1 MTREIRS
8 IQPAGTSPSRTSGST
23 GPLARTGLDA
33 HGLAPTRDVHW
44 NLSPALVYEQTL
56 ARGEGRLAHMGALAA
71 VTAPHTGRSP
81 NDRLVVRESAT
92 EDRIDWG
99 KVNAPIDEASYRALR
114 KDLTAHLNESELF
127 VRDARAG
134 AAPAYGINVRLV
146 STHAWYTL
154 FAYNM
159 FLRLSAEE
167 LATADPD
174 FTILHAPEFTADPAR
189 HGTRSGTFI
198 VVNFVDRVILIGGTR
213 YAGEIKKSIFSV
225 MNFLLPEQGVLSM
238 HCSANVGEAGDT
250 ALFFGLSGTGKTT
263 LSADPERGLIG
274 DDEHG
279 WDDDGVFNFE
289 GGCYA
294 KAIRL
299 SPDGEPEIYQA
310 TQMFGTILEN
320 VVLDEETRHIDF
332 HDDEITENTRASYP
346 IDYIP
351 NAVIPGTAGH
361 PENVV
366 FLTADAFGVLPPI
379 SRLTPEQ
386 AMYHFLSGYTA
397 KVAGT
402 ERGVTEPK
410 AAFSACFGAPFLPL
424 HPSVYARML
433 GAKLMEKGASVWLV
447 NTGWTGGAYGEGSRM
462 KLAHTRAMLRA
473 ALAGELEDV
482 AMEADPVFGLSVPTA
497 VPGVPGEVLRPR
509 DTWKD
514 GAEYDKA
521 AAKLAGMFRDNF
533 EQYASEVS
541 EAVRA
546 AGPRQ
551 GA

>member
-8 IQPAGTSPSRTSGST
+8 TQPAGTSPSRTSGSA
-23 GPLARTGLDA
+23 GHRARTGLDA

-81 NDRLVVRESAT
+81 NDRLVVREPAT

-99 KVNAPIDEASYRALR
+99 KVNAPIDEASYQALR

-134 AAPAYGINVRLV
+134 AASAYGINVRLV

-198 VVNFVDRVILIGGTR
+198 VVNFADRVILIGGTR

-263 LSADPERGLIG
+263 LS
-274 DDEHG
+274 
-279 WDDDGVFNFE
+279 
-289 GGCYA
+289 
-294 KAIRL
+294 
-299 SPDGEPEIYQA
+299 S
-310 TQMFGTILEN
+310 
-320 VVLDEETRHIDF
+320 
-332 HDDEITENTRASYP
+332 
-346 IDYIP
+346 
-351 NAVIPGTAGH
+351 
-361 PENVV
+361 
-366 FLTADAFGVLPPI
+366 
-379 SRLTPEQ
+379 
-386 AMYHFLSGYTA
+386 
-397 KVAGT
+397 
-402 ERGVTEPK
+402 
-410 AAFSACFGAPFLPL
+410 
-424 HPSVYARML
+424 
-433 GAKLMEKGASVWLV
+433 
-447 NTGWTGGAYGEGSRM
+447 GSRAR
-462 KLAHTRAMLRA
+462 AHRGRRARVGRRRRLQLR
-473 ALAGELEDV
+473 GR
-482 AMEADPVFGLSVPTA
+482 
-497 VPGVPGEVLRPR
+497 VLREGDP
-509 DTWKD
+509 T
-514 GAEYDKA
+514 
-521 AAKLAGMFRDNF
+521 LARG
-533 EQYASEVS
+533 
-541 EAVRA
+541 
-546 AGPRQ
+546 
-551 GA
+551 